1 MLLGEDT
8 PGPYDLRYVRSHS
21 ESIDGMGDVCE
32 TISPEVL
39 TSDPGGGYGKPCCFS
54 LVCNCLVTR
63 SLIFSCSPCKSCSF
77 AFIS

>member
-8 PGPYDLRYVRSHS
+8 PGPYGLCDVRSHS
-21 ESIDGMGDVCE
+21 ESVYGMGDVCE
-32 TISPEVL
+32 TISPEFL
-39 TSDPGGGYGKPCCFS
+39 IRNPGGGYGKPCCFS

-63 SLIFSCSPCKSCSF
+63 SLTFSCSLRKVCSF